1 MKTVLLVCTG
11 NTCRSAMAGAA
22 LRHLLRQRL
31 VRGVEVR
38 SAGLLAMPGDT
49 MPSYAHLALSRAGI
63 APGDH
68 RARLLDA
75 DEVADADFIVAMTK
89 QHAQDILER
98 FPEAAPKTRTLL
110 SFAGVTADVSD
121 PIGGSAERYVH
132 CLQIMTMGLEGL
144 IKALTQPEPKPGK
157 NHGKN
162 HAP

>member
-22 LRHLLRQRL
+22 LRHLLSQRQ

-38 SAGLLAMPGDT
+38 SAGLMAMPGDT
-49 MPSYAHLALSRAGI
+49 MPPYAHLALSQLGI

-75 DEVADADFIVAMTK
+75 EEMAGADFIVAMTK
-89 QHAQDILER
+89 RHARDILDR
-98 FPEAAPKTRTLL
+98 FPEAATKTRTLL

-121 PIGGSAERYVH
+121 PIGGSSERYVH
-132 CLQIMTMGLEGL
+132 CLQIMMMGLEGL
-144 IKALTQPEPKPGK
+144 IKALTQPAPK
-157 NHGKN
+157 HGK
-162 HAP
+162 ATAKPPPA